1 MARACARVPHAQLLH
16 ARCERPLL
24 GRRAGG
30 GEGLWAAGLAHRRG
44 AQHFAAAAPGG
55 AEGGEGVENG
65 SEGENGV
72 GEEGGEAQ
80 GGARG
85 GARRRGMQ
93 TYGAPQGAQV
103 KQAGARALAAAGAAA
118 GVDEREEESEPG
130 RTSFVAET
138 QLPTDAG
145 NFRVRAYR
153 HTVGGETREDLAILV
168 GEVGGLEEVP
178 VRVHD
183 ACFTGEV
190 LGSLKCDCAQ
200 QLQLALT
207 YIRDNGPGI
216 VLYLQQEGRGIG
228 LANKVRACGRAR
240 QPDAARREMA
250 AVHALRPAGWC
261 ENAREGGCVSLF

>member
-1 MARACARVPHAQLLH
+1 M
-16 ARCERPLL
+16 
-24 GRRAGG
+24 
-30 GEGLWAAGLAHRRG
+30 
-44 AQHFAAAAPGG
+44 
-55 AEGGEGVENG
+55 
-65 SEGENGV
+65 
-72 GEEGGEAQ
+72 
-80 GGARG
+80 
-85 GARRRGMQ
+85 
-93 TYGAPQGAQV
+93 

-228 LANKVRACGRAR
+228 LANKIAAYGMQEQGLDTVDANRALGLPDDSREYSAVRNILDDLDVRSIKLLTNNPRKIERMRALGVEITER
-240 QPDAARREMA
+240 VPCEIPSNGVGPLKQYLDTKEARMRHMLGEAHQDDRAESDAESDAADA
-250 AVHALRPAGWC
+250 DDACADQATQSS
-261 ENAREGGCVSLF
+261 SLVTSGTVVTPS